1 MYDAPSEPSDNDKH
15 IPQVAQF
22 GIYLLAWEHSIRKQA
37 ARTLG
42 SLAHF
47 AHYITIGRLS
57 INRVGYTANE
67 VSCYGEH
74 GPVMGCNFTILVAS
88 TVFGAEVVGSSPILL
103 AR

>member
-42 SLAHF
+42 SLAH
-47 AHYITIGRLS
+47 YITIGRLS
-57 INRVGYTANE
+57 SRFTA
-67 VSCYGEH
+67 
-74 GPVMGCNFTILVAS
+74 ILQRGLI
-88 TVFGAEVVGSSPILL
+88 TQSPILGWVPIAFL
-103 AR
+103 AGPR